1 MKQVLLVGWGS
12 NHSCAG
18 RSRFGVLLGRFIV
31 SMKSIHHAISPDHYY
46 ILIFDG
52 SLAQWL
58 SHIGR
63 VWILFDGFY
72 SNIYEGIFFLFFP
85 QWLQTILAPVWIGI
99 RPPVNMWI
107 QFLELPDEGIF
118 TIFFSLFLF
127 FSVMNKQRAAWTKF
141 SDAIYVLL
149 SEGH

>member
-1 MKQVLLVGWGS
+1 
-12 NHSCAG
+12 
-18 RSRFGVLLGRFIV
+18 
-31 SMKSIHHAISPDHYY
+31 
-46 ILIFDG
+46 
-52 SLAQWL
+52 
-58 SHIGR
+58 
-63 VWILFDGFY
+63 
-72 SNIYEGIFFLFFP
+72 
-85 QWLQTILAPVWIGI
+85 
-99 RPPVNMWI
+99 MWI